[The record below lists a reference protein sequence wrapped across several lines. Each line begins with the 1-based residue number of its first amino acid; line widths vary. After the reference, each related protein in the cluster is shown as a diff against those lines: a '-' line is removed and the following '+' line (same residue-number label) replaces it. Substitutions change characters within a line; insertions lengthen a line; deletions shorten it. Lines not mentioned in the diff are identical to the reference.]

1 MKVFPRG
8 VVIVAVFAGI
18 VWWQR
23 AEIAP
28 YVVRALPATG
38 AYLDQVPGVK
48 PVAEAAASKPVQKAP
63 PSVPVTIAE
72 AQKADFPV
80 YLYGL
85 GTVQPYDTV
94 TVRSRVDGQITK
106 VFFKQGQTVK
116 EGELLVQIDQ
126 RPYQAALDQA
136 KAKQVQDEASLAN
149 NKLTLQRYSQLAKQD
164 FATQEQLT
172 TQQSL
177 VRQLEAQ
184 IKGDEAA
191 VEAAQTQL
199 DYTSIISPLSGKAGF
214 RLVDPGNIVHA
225 SDATGIVSIVKLQPI
240 AVVFTAPESEVGR
253 INKALSAGEVPVEAL
268 SSDGQS
274 VLSTGHLALVDNS
287 VTQASGSISMKATFS
302 NEDNALWPGL
312 SVSTRMLVDT
322 LKGVVVVPENA
333 VQHGPKGLYA
343 FVVGSDDKVKQVP
356 IEVGEIGSGKA
367 QILRGVSVGDHVV
380 VEGQYRLQDG
390 TLVRTTPAGGEKI
403 ASTAPTTAAEAK

>member
-1 MKVFPRG
+1 MKALSTG
-8 VVIVAVFAGI
+8 VVIMAVIAGI

-28 YVVRALPATG
+28 YVVRALPATA
-38 AYLDQVPGVK
+38 AYVDQVPGVK
-48 PVAEAAASKPVQKAP
+48 PTATARPAQNPT
-63 PSVPVTIAE
+63 PSVPVTIAD

-106 VFFKQGQTVK
+106 VFFKQGQMVK
-116 EGELLVQIDQ
+116 AGELLVQIDP

-136 KAKQVQDEASLAN
+136 KAKQAQDEASLAN

-184 IKGDEAA
+184 IEGDKAA

-199 DYTSIISPLSGKAGF
+199 DYTSINAPLSGKTGF

-225 SDATGIVSIVKLQPI
+225 SDANGIVSIVKLQPI
-240 AVVFTAPESEVGR
+240 SVVFTAPEGDVGR
-253 INKALSAGEVPVEAL
+253 INKALNAGEVPVEAL
-268 SSDGQS
+268 SSDGQT
-274 VLSTGHLALVDNS
+274 VLSKGHLALVDNS
-287 VTQASGSISMKATFS
+287 VTQASGSISMKATFA

-322 LKGVVVVPENA
+322 LKGVVTVPEDA

-343 FVVGSDDKVKQVP
+343 FVVGPDNKVKQAP

-367 QILRGVSVGDHVV
+367 QILKGIAVGEKVV

-390 TLVRTTPAGGEKI
+390 TLVRTSPMGGEKVADA
-403 ASTAPTTAAEAK
+403 ASTSTAEVK

>member
-1 MKVFPRG
+1 MKALPTG
-8 VVIVAVFAGI
+8 VVIVAVIAGI

-28 YVVRALPATG
+28 YVVRALPATT
-38 AYLDQVPGVK
+38 AYVDQVPGVK
-48 PVAEAAASKPVQKAP
+48 PTAATKPAQKAA

-106 VFFKQGQTVK
+106 VFFKQGQMVK
-116 EGELLVQIDQ
+116 EGDLLVQIDP

-136 KAKQVQDEASLAN
+136 KAKQAQDEASLAN

-184 IKGDEAA
+184 IEGDKAA

-199 DYTSIISPLSGKAGF
+199 DYTSINAPLSGKTGF

-225 SDATGIVSIVKLQPI
+225 SDANGIVSIVKLQPI
-240 AVVFTAPESEVGR
+240 SVVFTAPEGDVGR
-253 INKALSAGEVPVEAL
+253 INKALNAGEVPVEAL
-268 SSDGQS
+268 SSDGQT
-274 VLSTGHLALVDNS
+274 VLSKGHLALVDNS
-287 VTQASGSISMKATFS
+287 VTQASGSISMKATFA

-322 LKGVVVVPENA
+322 LKGVVTVPEDA

-343 FVVGSDDKVKQVP
+343 FIVGTDNKVKQAP
-356 IEVGEIGSGKA
+356 IEVGEIGSGMA
-367 QILRGVSVGDHVV
+367 QILKGITVGDKVV
-380 VEGQYRLQDG
+380 VEGQYRLQNG
-390 TLVRTTPAGGEKI
+390 TLVRTSPMGGEKV
-403 ASTAPTTAAEAK
+403 ATATSSSTAEAK

>member
-1 MKVFPRG
+1 MKALSTG
-8 VVIVAVFAGI
+8 VVIMAVIAGI

-28 YVVRALPATG
+28 YVVRALPATA
-38 AYLDQVPGVK
+38 AYVDQVPGMK
-48 PVAEAAASKPVQKAP
+48 STATARPAQNPT
-63 PSVPVTIAE
+63 PSVPVTIAD

-106 VFFKQGQTVK
+106 VFFKQGQMVK
-116 EGELLVQIDQ
+116 AGELLVQIDP

-136 KAKQVQDEASLAN
+136 KAKQAQDEASLAN

-184 IKGDEAA
+184 IEGDKAA

-199 DYTSIISPLSGKAGF
+199 DYTSINAPLSGKTGF

-225 SDATGIVSIVKLQPI
+225 SDANGIVSIVKLQPI
-240 AVVFTAPESEVGR
+240 SVVFTAPEGDVGR
-253 INKALSAGEVPVEAL
+253 INKALNAGEVPVEAL
-268 SSDGQS
+268 SSDGQT
-274 VLSTGHLALVDNS
+274 VLSKGHLALVDNS
-287 VTQASGSISMKATFS
+287 VTQASGSISMKATFA

-322 LKGVVVVPENA
+322 LKGVVTVPEDA

-343 FVVGSDDKVKQVP
+343 FVVGPDNKVKQAP

-367 QILRGVSVGDHVV
+367 QILKGIAVGEKVV
-380 VEGQYRLQDG
+380 VEGQYRLQNG
-390 TLVRTTPAGGEKI
+390 TLVRTSPMGGEKVADA
-403 ASTAPTTAAEAK
+403 ASTSTAEVK